1 MYNTNERDKMSL
13 QLQMDIIKKVLMLDT
28 KQELKNVLDVVGN
41 AISRELD
48 QDDKEQVEFKKWK
61 AEVLKRKKKEEDDE
75 IRF

>member
-1 MYNTNERDKMSL
+1 MSNNNERDKMKI
-13 QLQMDIIKKVLMLDT
+13 DIIKKVLMLDT
-28 KQELKNVLDVVGN
+28 KTELEKVLDFVGE

-61 AEVLKRKKKEEDDE
+61 AEVLKRKKEEDDK

>member
-13 QLQMDIIKKVLMLDT
+13 KIDIIKKVLMLDT
-28 KQELKNVLDVVGN
+28 QHELENVLDVVGE

-61 AEVLKRKKKEEDDE
+61 AEVLKRKKEEDDK

>member
-13 QLQMDIIKKVLMLDT
+13 KIDIIKKVLMLDT
-28 KQELKNVLDVVGN
+28 QHELQNVLDVVGE

-61 AEVLKRKKKEEDDE
+61 AEVLKRKKEEDDK